1 MADDRTTR
9 KPDAT
14 VAAAEAENEAAPNGA
29 ADGAEPKTPAGQKAD
44 DNQALRAAQQ
54 QRDQYL
60 DLLKRER
67 ADFENYQKRAAR
79 ERDEERRY
87 AAAPLAR
94 DLLPAFD
101 NLQRAVDA
109 AKQVNEQGP
118 LVQGVAATQ
127 AQLLQILARH
137 GIKPIEALHQPFDPN
152 RHEAVMQQPSGDHPP
167 GTVLQVLQQ
176 GFTIHD
182 RVLRPAS
189 VVVST
194 QPNG

>member
-1 MADDRTTR
+1 MADNRNT
-9 KPDAT
+9 PAADAAPP
-14 VAAAEAENEAAPNGA
+14 AAAS
-29 ADGAEPKTPAGQKAD
+29 
-44 DNQALRAAQQ
+44 AAQDKLAACER
-54 QRDQYL
+54 QREEAVT
-60 DLLKRER
+60 LLKQTR
-67 ADFENYQKRAAR
+67 ADFENYQKRAAK
-79 ERDEERRY
+79 ERDEERKY

-137 GIKPIEALHQPFDPN
+137 GITPIDALHQPFDPN
-152 RHEAVMQQPSGDHPP
+152 RHEAVLQQPSAEHPP
-167 GTVLQVLQQ
+167 GTVVQVLQQ
-176 GFTIHD
+176 GFQIHD

-194 QPNG
+194 AGG